1 MANPRILIISPS
13 GNFYGSEQVLYDYLS
28 HTKVNADVAVPADS
42 FLFKKLKQD
51 TPQFS
56 VKAIQP
62 SGLLKFYLEVLI
74 DLFLNRYQAVYLNE
88 AGHMK
93 YVLLL
98 SKIFRRKK
106 FVIHVRIV
114 EDAAKSRWKVK
125 PGKNVT
131 LLSISNYLAALLP
144 YPSEVLYDPFPFSY
158 DLKENNHIEKE
169 QIFIGIIGRITLT
182 KGLNHLVDLLTLIK
196 QKGKE
201 NKLHFKL
208 FGNISPDA
216 EQCGLDKK
224 LKSFENV
231 TICGF
236 EDSKEKLY
244 SSLDCVMHLSTQE
257 ALGRIFLEAIDYCKP
272 FIGLHA
278 GGIGEIASMLKM
290 EKWMADPASGD
301 LPNELLN
308 LLEKVRSNY
317 SEPVEEMISSKPVA
331 EKIFNIGSYTGVVDK
346 LLV

>member
-28 HTKVNADVAVPADS
+28 HTKVNADVAVPAYS

-56 VKAIQP
+56 IKAFQP
-62 SGLLKFYLEVLI
+62 SGLWKFYLQLLI
-74 DLFLNRYQAVYLNE
+74 DLFLNHYQSVYLNE

-106 FVIHVRIV
+106 FIIHVRIV

-125 PGKNVT
+125 PGPNVT
-131 LLSISNYLAALLP
+131 LISISNYLAAQLP

-169 QIFIGIIGRITLT
+169 QIIIGIIGRITLT
-182 KGLNHLVDLLTLIK
+182 KGLNHLVDLLTLIR

-201 NKLHFKL
+201 DKFHFKL

-216 EQCGLDKK
+216 EQSGLDKK

-244 SSLDCVMHLSTQE
+244 SAVECVMHLSTQE
-257 ALGRIFLEAIDYCKP
+257 ALGRIYLEAIDYGKP
-272 FIGLHA
+272 FIGLRA
-278 GGIGEIASMLKM
+278 AGIGEIASVLKM
-290 EKWMADPASGD
+290 EKWMADPSSD
-301 LPNELLN
+301 NLPNQLLS
-308 LLEKVRSNY
+308 LLENVKSNY
-317 SEPVEEMISSKPVA
+317 REPVEEMIANKPVA